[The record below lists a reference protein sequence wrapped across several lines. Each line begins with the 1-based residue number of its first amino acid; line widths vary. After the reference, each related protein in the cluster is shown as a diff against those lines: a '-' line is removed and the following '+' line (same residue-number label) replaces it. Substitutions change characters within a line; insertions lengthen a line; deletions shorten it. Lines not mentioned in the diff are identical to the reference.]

1 MRVIPVVIIGK
12 GNVGRAFIR
21 QVAETHEAFLRRG
34 VDLRVTGIVG
44 RTTAVYI
51 PQGIPV
57 FDLNGIA
64 EGRAR
69 FELRPAGAASGSWD
83 DVTGSVAGMDA
94 EGQVIIDMTAEKN
107 HEAHA
112 AWLRRGWHVITANK
126 KPLTA
131 GLIHYDAIV
140 AAQADPSGPR
150 YRYEATVG
158 AGLPVVSSLHEML
171 LSGDAVIEV
180 RAAMSGTL
188 GHLFAECGKGVPFA
202 LAVRDA
208 KTRGYTEPDPRE
220 DLSGIDVS
228 RKALILARLLGQR
241 VELEDVVAESLV
253 PEALRDVEADAF
265 LEGLSEH
272 SGEFDSRVKAAAR
285 RGHALRYLA
294 TLTPGTVRVG
304 VEEVPSNVGFGLLE
318 GPENMFVIRSRRYN
332 ALPLVIKGPGAGAEV
347 SAAGVFADLLRVA
360 GL

>member
-21 QVAETHEAFLRRG
+21 QIAEAHEAFLRRG

-69 FELRPAGAASGSWD
+69 FELRPAGTGAGSWD
-83 DVTGSVAGMDA
+83 DVTRSVAGMDA

-112 AWLRRGWHVITANK
+112 TWLRRGWHVITANK

-131 GLIHYDAIV
+131 PLIQYDAIM
-140 AAQADPSGPR
+140 AAQADTEGPS
-150 YRYEATVG
+150 YRYESTVG
-158 AGLPVVSSLHEML
+158 AGLPVVSTLREML

-220 DLSGIDVS
+220 DLSGADVS
-228 RKALILARLLGQR
+228 RKALILARLLGHR
-241 VELEDVVAESLV
+241 IELENIAAESLV
-253 PEALRDVEADAF
+253 PEALREGSADAF
-265 LEGLSEH
+265 LDGLSEH
-272 SGEFDSRVKAAAR
+272 GREFDERVKSAAR

-294 TLTPGTVRVG
+294 TLTPDAVRVG
-304 VEEVPSNVGFGLLE
+304 IEEVPAGSGFGTLE

-347 SAAGVFADLLRVA
+347 SAAGVFSDLLRV
-360 GL
+360 GGF

>member
-57 FDLNGIA
+57 FDLNAIA

-69 FELRPAGAASGSWD
+69 FELRPAGAAGGGWD
-83 DVTGSVAGMDA
+83 DVTASVAGMDA
-94 EGQVIIDMTAEKN
+94 EEQVIVDMTTEKN

-126 KPLTA
+126 KPLTSS
-131 GLIHYDAIV
+131 LIHYDAIM
-140 AAQADPSGPR
+140 AAQAEPGGPA

-158 AGLPVVSSLHEML
+158 AGLPVVSTLHEML
-171 LSGDAVIEV
+171 FSGDTVIEV

-220 DLSGIDVS
+220 DLSGVDVS
-228 RKALILARLLGQR
+228 RKALILARLLGHR
-241 VELEDVVAESLV
+241 IELEDIAAESLV
-253 PEALRDVEADAF
+253 PEALRDAKAEEF
-265 LEGLSEH
+265 LDGLAEH
-272 SGEFDSRVKAAAR
+272 SREFDERVKSAAH

-294 TLTPGTVRVG
+294 TLTPDSVRVG
-304 VEEVPSNVGFGLLE
+304 IEEVPTSAGFGLLE

-347 SAAGVFADLLRVA
+347 SAAGTFADLLRICR
-360 GL
+360 L